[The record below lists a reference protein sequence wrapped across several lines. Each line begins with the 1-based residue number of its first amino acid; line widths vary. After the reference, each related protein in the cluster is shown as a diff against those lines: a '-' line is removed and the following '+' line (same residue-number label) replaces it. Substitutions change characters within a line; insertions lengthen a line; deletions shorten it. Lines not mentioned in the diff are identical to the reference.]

1 MVSQEYVWW
10 NRSNG
15 MDHVWTLAHDFAGC
29 LAWLDNWDHVY
40 YKEMRHSIFI
50 SHLGDLAMGCFSPTK
65 DIVIPT
71 MSTNNYVY
79 RWGYDTIVLPL
90 VHIQYYNTL
99 MVMILYVIVWVVLIP
114 P

>member
-1 MVSQEYVWW
+1 MCSLSLTCMLVWCGNIAYRKLFQEAIQLVSQEYVWW

-29 LAWLDNWDHVY
+29 LAWLDNMDHIY

-71 MSTNNYVY
+71 MSTNDHVY
-79 RWGYDTIVLPL
+79 RWG
-90 VHIQYYNTL
+90 
-99 MVMILYVIVWVVLIP
+99 
-114 P
+114 